1 MQDPHSMVKARLL
14 KVQSP
19 VGVGILP
26 LIQHLTSMPLVQ
38 EIQGAFHVPSTG
50 GTNGNEPF

>member
-14 KVQSP
+14 EVQSP

-26 LIQHLTSMPLVQ
+26 LIQHLTSMPPVQ
-38 EIQGAFHVPSTG
+38 EIQGAFLVPSTG